1 MADLLHAS
9 IAQIA
14 SEIRQDEL
22 SPVQL
27 IETTLEAIDQYEP
40 QLNAFITVFR
50 EESLESAKRVEAE
63 LKNEKDLGP
72 LHGIPIALK
81 DIICVEG
88 TRSTAGS
95 NFFSDESLQFD
106 ATIVSKLKSAGA
118 IIIGKTNL
126 HEFAFGVTT
135 ENPHFGATANPWDTS
150 RVPGGSSGGS
160 AAAVVAGC
168 CAGALG
174 SDTGGSI
181 RIPAAVCGHVGL
193 KPTFGRI
200 SVHGVVELAQSL
212 DTVGPMCRYV
222 HDVALMMNTLAGYDP
237 RDVHSENQPV
247 PDYTGGLDRP
257 IRGRKAGIPKQHFF
271 ENLDPE
277 VDRTVREAI
286 HVLEG
291 LGVEIV
297 ELDLPSAEAGHEV
310 TLTLL
315 TAEAGQFH
323 QQRLAAHR
331 EDYGVDVRE
340 LLEDGL
346 ALSAAD
352 YIEAIRVREIVRRD
366 FMNAFEK
373 VDCILSPTA
382 PVPAPLRSTHDLSG
396 GSESN
401 RIRPRLT
408 RNTRL
413 VNLLGLPSISVP
425 CGFAQVEASSSD
437 EGLPV
442 GLQIS
447 GPWWSEKTLLHIA
460 HAFER
465 ATHWHT
471 VNVRHEALSMN
482 NHSGSQN

>member
-1 MADLLHAS
+1 MDDILHAS

-14 SEIRQDEL
+14 AQIRKGEI
-22 SPVQL
+22 SPVEL
-27 IETTLEAIDQYEP
+27 IETTLQAIDQHEP
-40 QLNAFITVFR
+40 QLNAFITVFS
-50 EESLESAKRVEAE
+50 EESLERARQAE
-63 LKNEKDLGP
+63 TEIRNGKDLGP
-72 LHGIPIALK
+72 LHGMPIALK
-81 DIICVEG
+81 DIIYVEG

-95 NFFSDESLQFD
+95 NFFAEESPQFD
-106 ATIVSKLKSAGA
+106 AALVSKLKDAGA
-118 IIIGKTNL
+118 VIIGKTNL

-135 ENPHFGATANPWDTS
+135 ENPHFGATANPWDTA

-200 SVHGVVELAQSL
+200 SVYGVFELAQSL

-222 HDVALMMNTLAGYDP
+222 HDVALMMNILAGYDP
-237 RDVHSENQPV
+237 HDVHSENQPV
-247 PDYTGGLDRP
+247 PDYTEGLDQP
-257 IRGRKAGIPKQHFF
+257 IRGRRAGVPKQHFF
-271 ENLDPE
+271 ENLDSE
-277 VDRTVREAI
+277 VERVVGDAI
-286 HVLEG
+286 KVLEG

-297 ELDLPSAEAGHEV
+297 ELDLPSAPAGHEV

-323 QQRLAAHR
+323 QERLAAHR

-340 LLEDGL
+340 LLEQGL
-346 ALSAAD
+346 ELSATD
-352 YIEAIRVREIVRRD
+352 YVEAIRVREIAKREFVQ
-366 FMNAFEK
+366 AFDQ

-413 VNLLGLPSISVP
+413 INLLGLPSISVP
-425 CGFAQVEASSSD
+425 CGFVQVENSD
-437 EGLPV
+437 SKAGLPV

-447 GPWWSEKTLLHIA
+447 GPWWSEKTLLQIS
-460 HAFER
+460 HAYEQ
-465 ATHWHT
+465 ATPWHT
-471 VNVRHEALSMN
+471 VRVKREA
-482 NHSGSQN
+482 

>member
-1 MADLLHAS
+1 MDDILHAS

-14 SEIRQDEL
+14 AQIRKGEF
-22 SPVQL
+22 SPVEL
-27 IETTLEAIDQYEP
+27 IEMTLGAIDQYEP
-40 QLNAFITVFR
+40 QLNAFITVFH
-50 EESLESAKRVEAE
+50 EESLQSARNVETEIRAG
-63 LKNEKDLGP
+63 KDLGP

-81 DIICVEG
+81 DIISVEG

-95 NFFSDESLQFD
+95 NFFAEESPQFD
-106 ATIVSKLKSAGA
+106 AALVSKLKNAGA

-135 ENPHFGATANPWDTS
+135 ENPHFGATANPWDTA

-193 KPTFGRI
+193 KPTYGRI
-200 SVHGVVELAQSL
+200 SVHGVIELAQSL

-237 RDVHSENQPV
+237 RDVHSEDQPV
-247 PDYTGGLDRP
+247 PDYTEGLDGSIHGTR
-257 IRGRKAGIPKQHFF
+257 AGIPKQHFF
-271 ENLDPE
+271 DDLDPE
-277 VDRTVREAI
+277 VERTVGEAI
-286 HVLEG
+286 KVLEG

-297 ELDLPSAEAGHEV
+297 ELDIPSAEAGHEV

-340 LLEDGL
+340 LLENGL
-346 ALSAAD
+346 SLSATD
-352 YIEAIRVREIVRRD
+352 YIRAIRVREIVRRE
-366 FMNAFEK
+366 FSQAFEK

-382 PVPAPLRSTHDLSG
+382 PIPAPLRSTHDLSG

-413 VNLLGLPSISVP
+413 INLLGLPSISLP
-425 CGFAQVEASSSD
+425 CGFAQVEDSNSED
-437 EGLPV
+437 GLPV

-460 HAFER
+460 HAYER
-465 ATHWHT
+465 ATPWHT
-471 VNVRHEALSMN
+471 KKLKREV
-482 NHSGSQN
+482 

>member
-1 MADLLHAS
+1 MNDILHAS

-14 SEIRQDEL
+14 AAIRKGEI
-22 SPVQL
+22 SPVEL
-27 IETTLEAIDQYEP
+27 IEATLEKIDRCEP

-50 EESLESAKRVEAE
+50 EESLEGARRAEAE
-63 LKNEKDLGP
+63 IRDGQDLGP
-72 LHGIPIALK
+72 LHGMPIALK
-81 DIICVEG
+81 DIIYVEE

-95 NFFSDESLQFD
+95 NFFSGESPQFD
-106 ATIVSKLKSAGA
+106 AALVSKLRDAGA

-200 SVHGVVELAQSL
+200 SVHGVFALAQSL

-222 HDVALMMNTLAGYDP
+222 HDVALMMNALAGYDP
-237 RDVHSENQPV
+237 RDVHSENRLV
-247 PDYTGGLDRP
+247 PDYTDGLDQP
-257 IRGRKAGIPKQHFF
+257 IRGRRAGVPKQHFF
-271 ENLDPE
+271 DDVDPE
-277 VDRTVREAI
+277 VERTVREAI
-286 HVLEG
+286 KVLAG
-291 LGVEIV
+291 LGVDIV
-297 ELDLPSAEAGHEV
+297 ELDLPSAPAGHEV

-323 QQRLAAHR
+323 EQRLAAHR
-331 EDYGVDVRE
+331 ADYGVDVRK

-346 ALSAAD
+346 SLAATD
-352 YIEAIRVREIVRRD
+352 YVKAVRVREIVRRE
-366 FMNAFEK
+366 FVEAFEA

-382 PVPAPLRSTHDLSG
+382 PIPAPLRSTHDLSG

-413 VNLLGLPSISVP
+413 INLLGLPSISVP
-425 CGFAQVEASSSD
+425 CGFVQVEGSD
-437 EGLPV
+437 SEVGLPV
-442 GLQIS
+442 GLQIT
-447 GPWWSEKTLLHIA
+447 GPWWHEKTLLQFA
-460 HAFER
+460 HAYER
-465 ATHWHT
+465 ATPWHT
-471 VNVRHEALSMN
+471 VRMKREA
-482 NHSGSQN
+482 

>member
-1 MADLLHAS
+1 MDDILHAS

-14 SEIRQDEL
+14 AQIRKGAL
-22 SPVQL
+22 SPVEL
-27 IETTLEAIDQYEP
+27 IEATLSAIDECEP
-40 QLNAFITVFR
+40 QLNAFITLFR
-50 EESLESAKRVEAE
+50 EKSLERARQAE
-63 LKNEKDLGP
+63 TEIRSGKDLGP
-72 LHGIPIALK
+72 LHGIPVALK
-81 DIICVEG
+81 DIIYVEG
-88 TRSTAGS
+88 TRSTGGS
-95 NFFSDESLQFD
+95 NFFSEESPQFD
-106 ATIVSKLKSAGA
+106 AALVSKLRDAGA

-193 KPTFGRI
+193 KPTFGRT
-200 SVHGVVELAQSL
+200 SVHGVLALAQSL

-237 RDVHSENQPV
+237 RDVHSENRPV
-247 PDYTGGLDRP
+247 PDYTEGLDEP
-257 IRGRKAGIPKQHFF
+257 MRGRRAGVPKQHFF
-271 ENLDPE
+271 DDLDPE
-277 VDRTVREAI
+277 VERIVREAI
-286 HVLEG
+286 KVLEG

-297 ELDLPSAEAGHEV
+297 ELDLPSAPSGHEV

-346 ALSAAD
+346 ALSASD
-352 YIEAIRVREIVRRD
+352 YIKAVRVREIVKRE
-366 FMNAFEK
+366 FVGAFEE
-373 VDCILSPTA
+373 VDCIVSPTA
-382 PVPAPLRSTHDLSG
+382 PLPAPLRSTHDLSG

-413 VNLLGLPSISVP
+413 INLLGLPSISVP
-425 CGFAQVEASSSD
+425 CGFAQVENSASE

-442 GLQIS
+442 GLQIT
-447 GPWWSEKTLLHIA
+447 GPWWSEPTLLQAA
-460 HAFER
+460 HAYER
-465 ATHWHT
+465 ATPWHT
-471 VNVRHEALSMN
+471 IRVKREA
-482 NHSGSQN
+482 

>member
-1 MADLLHAS
+1 MDDILHAS

-14 SEIRQDEL
+14 AQIRKGDI
-22 SPVQL
+22 SPVEL
-27 IETTLEAIDQYEP
+27 IEATFQAIDQCEP
-40 QLNAFITVFR
+40 QLNAFITLFR
-50 EESLESAKRVEAE
+50 EESLENARGAEAAIRSG
-63 LKNEKDLGP
+63 KDLGP
-72 LHGIPIALK
+72 LHGMPIALK
-81 DIICVEG
+81 DIIYVEG

-95 NFFSDESLQFD
+95 NFFSEESPQFD
-106 ATIVSKLKSAGA
+106 AALVSRLRDAGA

-135 ENPHFGATANPWDTS
+135 ENPHFGATANPWDTA

-193 KPTFGRI
+193 KPTYGRI
-200 SVHGVVELAQSL
+200 SVHGVLALAQSL

-237 RDVHSENQPV
+237 RDVHSANCPV
-247 PDYTGGLDRP
+247 PDYTEGLDQP
-257 IRGRKAGIPKQHFF
+257 IRGCRAGVPKQHFF
-271 ENLDPE
+271 DNLDPE
-277 VDRTVREAI
+277 VERIVREAI
-286 HVLEG
+286 KVLEG
-291 LGVEIV
+291 LGIEIV

-323 QQRLAAHR
+323 QERLATHR

-346 ALSAAD
+346 ALSATD
-352 YIEAIRVREIVRRD
+352 YVNAVRVREIVKHE
-366 FMNAFEK
+366 FSQAFEE

-382 PVPAPLRSTHDLSG
+382 PIPAPFRSTHDLSG

-413 VNLLGLPSISVP
+413 INLLGLPSISVP
-425 CGFAQVEASSSD
+425 CGFAQVETSD
-437 EGLPV
+437 SKAGLPV

-447 GPWWSEKTLLHIA
+447 GPWWSEKMLLQVA
-460 HAFER
+460 YAYEHA
-465 ATHWHT
+465 TPWHT
-471 VNVRHEALSMN
+471 VKVKREAFSMDD
-482 NHSGSQN
+482 

>member
-1 MADLLHAS
+1 MDDILYGS

-14 SEIRQDEL
+14 AQIRKGDI
-22 SPVQL
+22 SPVEL
-27 IETTLEAIDQYEP
+27 IEGTLEAIDQCEP
-40 QLNAFITVFR
+40 QLNAFITVFHD
-50 EESLESAKRVEAE
+50 ESLERARQAE
-63 LKNEKDLGP
+63 TEIRDGTDLGP
-72 LHGIPIALK
+72 LHGMPIALK
-81 DIICVEG
+81 DIIYVQG
-88 TRSTAGS
+88 THSTAGS
-95 NFFSDESLQFD
+95 NFFSHESPRFD
-106 ATIVSKLKSAGA
+106 AALVSRLRDAGA
-118 IIIGKTNL
+118 VIIGKTNL

-193 KPTFGRI
+193 KPTFGRV
-200 SVHGVVELAQSL
+200 SVYGVLELAQSL

-222 HDVALMMNTLAGYDP
+222 HDAALMMNTLAGYDP

-247 PDYTGGLDRP
+247 LDYTEGLEQP
-257 IRGRKAGIPKQHFF
+257 IRGRRAGIPKQHFF
-271 ENLDPE
+271 DNVDPE
-277 VDRTVREAI
+277 VERLVREAI
-286 HVLEG
+286 KVLEE
-291 LGVEIV
+291 LGVDIV

-323 QQRLAAHR
+323 QERLATHR

-346 ALSAAD
+346 ALSATD
-352 YIEAIRVREIVRRD
+352 YVKAVRVREVARRE
-366 FMNAFEK
+366 FSEAFGA

-413 VNLLGLPSISVP
+413 INLLGLPSISVP
-425 CGFAQVEASSSD
+425 CGFAQVENTDSE

-460 HAFER
+460 HAYEC
-465 ATHWHT
+465 ATSWHT
-471 VNVRHEALSMN
+471 VNVKRCIE
-482 NHSGSQN
+482 

>member
-1 MADLLHAS
+1 MDDILYAS
-9 IAQIA
+9 IAQLA
-14 SEIRQDEL
+14 AQIRKGEL
-22 SPVQL
+22 SPVEL
-27 IETTLEAIDQYEP
+27 IGTTLETIDQCEP

-50 EESLESAKRVEAE
+50 EESLDRARQAEAE
-63 LKNEKDLGP
+63 IRSGQDLGP
-72 LHGIPIALK
+72 LHGMPIALK

-95 NFFSDESLQFD
+95 NFFSTESPQFD
-106 ATIVSKLKSAGA
+106 AALVSKLRDAGA

-160 AAAVVAGC
+160 AAAVVVGC

-181 RIPAAVCGHVGL
+181 RIPAAVCVHVGL
-193 KPTFGRI
+193 KPTYGRI
-200 SVHGVVELAQSL
+200 SVHGVIELAQSL

-222 HDVALMMNTLAGYDP
+222 HDVALMMNTLAGYHS
-237 RDVHSENQPV
+237 RDVHSENRPV
-247 PDYTGGLDRP
+247 PEYTEGLDQP
-257 IRGRKAGIPKQHFF
+257 IRGRKVGIPKQHFF
-271 ENLDPE
+271 DNLDPE
-277 VDRTVREAI
+277 VERIVGNATKA
-286 HVLEG
+286 LEG
-291 LGVEIV
+291 LGVELV

-323 QQRLAAHR
+323 QQRLAARR

-352 YIEAIRVREIVRRD
+352 YVNAVRVREIVRRE
-366 FMNAFEK
+366 FVGAFEK

-382 PVPAPLRSTHDLSG
+382 PIPAPLRSTHDLSG

-413 VNLLGLPSISVP
+413 INLLGLPSISVP
-425 CGFAQVEASSSD
+425 CGFAQVENSESE

-460 HAFER
+460 HAYER
-465 ATHWHT
+465 ATPWHT
-471 VNVRHEALSMN
+471 KNVKRDA
-482 NHSGSQN
+482 

>member
-1 MADLLHAS
+1 MDDDVLHAS

-14 SEIRQDEL
+14 AQIRKGEI
-22 SPVQL
+22 SPVEL
-27 IETTLEAIDQYEP
+27 IEATLEKIDRCEP

-50 EESLESAKRVEAE
+50 EKSLDSARRAEAE
-63 LKNEKDLGP
+63 IRSGKDLGP

-81 DIICVEG
+81 DIIYVEG

-95 NFFSDESLQFD
+95 NFFAEESPQFD
-106 ATIVSKLKSAGA
+106 AALVSKLRDAGA

-135 ENPHFGATANPWDTS
+135 ENPHFGATTNPWDTA

-200 SVHGVVELAQSL
+200 SVHGVLALAQSL

-222 HDVALMMNTLAGYDP
+222 HDVALMMNCLAGYDP
-237 RDVHSENQPV
+237 RDVHSENRSVSDYTDGLEQPV
-247 PDYTGGLDRP
+247 
-257 IRGRKAGIPKQHFF
+257 RGHRAGIPKQHFF
-271 ENLDPE
+271 DELDPE
-277 VDRTVREAI
+277 VERIVREAVK
-286 HVLEG
+286 VLEG

-297 ELDLPSAEAGHEV
+297 ELDLPSAPTGHEV

-315 TAEAGQFH
+315 TAEAGEFH
-323 QQRLAAHR
+323 QERLAAHR

-346 ALSAAD
+346 ALSATD
-352 YIEAIRVREIVRRD
+352 YVKTVRVREIVRRE
-366 FMNAFEK
+366 FSQAFEE

-413 VNLLGLPSISVP
+413 INLLGLPSISVP
-425 CGFAQVEASSSD
+425 CGFVQVEDSTSV

-442 GLQIS
+442 GLQIT
-447 GPWWSEKTLLHIA
+447 GRWWSEKTLLQVA
-460 HAFER
+460 HAYER
-465 ATHWHT
+465 ATPWHT
-471 VNVRHEALSMN
+471 VKREP
-482 NHSGSQN
+482 

>member
-1 MADLLHAS
+1 MDDIRYAS

-14 SEIRQDEL
+14 AQIRKGEI
-22 SPVQL
+22 SPVEL
-27 IETTLEAIDQYEP
+27 IDMTLEAIDRCEP

-50 EESLESAKRVEAE
+50 EESLERARQAEVEIG
-63 LKNEKDLGP
+63 NGKDLGP
-72 LHGIPIALK
+72 LHGLPIALK
-81 DIICVEG
+81 DIIYVEG

-95 NFFSDESLQFD
+95 NFFSEESPQFD
-106 ATIVSKLKSAGA
+106 AALVSKLRDAGA

-135 ENPHFGATANPWDTS
+135 ENPHFGATANPWDTA

-193 KPTFGRI
+193 KPTFGRT
-200 SVHGVVELAQSL
+200 SVHGVLALAQSL

-247 PDYTGGLDRP
+247 PDYTEGLDRS
-257 IRGRKAGIPKQHFF
+257 IRGRKAGVPKQHFF
-271 ENLDPE
+271 DSVDPE
-277 VDRTVREAI
+277 VERIVHEAMK
-286 HVLEG
+286 VLEG
-291 LGVEIV
+291 LGVDIV

-323 QQRLAAHR
+323 QERLAAHR
-331 EDYGVDVRE
+331 EDYGIDVRE

-346 ALSAAD
+346 ALSATD
-352 YIEAIRVREIVRRD
+352 YVKAVRVREVAKREFAD
-366 FMNAFEK
+366 AFEK

-382 PVPAPLRSTHDLSG
+382 PIPAPLRSTHDLSG

-413 VNLLGLPSISVP
+413 INLLGLPSISVP
-425 CGFAQVEASSSD
+425 CGFAQVENSD
-437 EGLPV
+437 SAEGLPV
-442 GLQIS
+442 GLQIT
-447 GPWWSEKTLLHIA
+447 GPWWSEKTLLQVA
-460 HAFER
+460 YAYEC
-465 ATHWHT
+465 ATPWHT
-471 VNVRHEALSMN
+471 VRVKREA
-482 NHSGSQN
+482 

>member
-1 MADLLHAS
+1 MDDMLHAS

-14 SEIRQDEL
+14 AQIRKGEI
-22 SPVQL
+22 SPVEL
-27 IETTLEAIDQYEP
+27 IGTTLETIDQCEP

-50 EESLESAKRVEAE
+50 EESLERARQAE
-63 LKNEKDLGP
+63 TEMRNGKDLGP
-72 LHGIPIALK
+72 LHGMPIALK
-81 DIICVEG
+81 DIIYVEG

-95 NFFSDESLQFD
+95 NFFSEESPRFD
-106 ATIVSKLKSAGA
+106 AALVSKLRDAGA

-160 AAAVVAGC
+160 AAAVVVGC
-168 CAGALG
+168 CVGALG

-193 KPTFGRI
+193 KPTFGRT
-200 SVHGVVELAQSL
+200 SVHGVLALAQSL

-247 PDYTGGLDRP
+247 PDYTEGLDQP
-257 IRGRKAGIPKQHFF
+257 IRGRRAGVPKQHFF
-271 ENLDPE
+271 DSVDLE
-277 VDRTVREAI
+277 VERVVREAI
-286 HVLEG
+286 KVLEE
-291 LGVEIV
+291 LGVDIV
-297 ELDLPSAEAGHEV
+297 ELDLPSAPAGHEV

-323 QQRLAAHR
+323 QERLAAHR

-346 ALSAAD
+346 ALSAPD
-352 YIEAIRVREIVRRD
+352 YVNAVRVREIVKRE
-366 FMNAFEK
+366 FTQAFEE
-373 VDCILSPTA
+373 VDCILSPTS
-382 PVPAPLRSTHDLSG
+382 PIPAPLRSTHDLSG

-413 VNLLGLPSISVP
+413 INLLGLPSISVP
-425 CGFAQVEASSSD
+425 CGFVQVEDSD
-437 EGLPV
+437 SDSGLPV
-442 GLQIS
+442 GLQIT
-447 GPWWSEKTLLHIA
+447 GPWWSEKTLLQVA
-460 HAFER
+460 YAYER
-465 ATHWHT
+465 ATPWHT
-471 VNVRHEALSMN
+471 VKVKREA
-482 NHSGSQN
+482 

>member
-1 MADLLHAS
+1 MDDIVYGS

-14 SEIRQDEL
+14 AQIRKGEI
-22 SPVQL
+22 SPVEL
-27 IETTLEAIDQYEP
+27 IKTTLQAIDQCEP
-40 QLNAFITVFR
+40 RLNAFITVFR
-50 EESLESAKRVEAE
+50 EESFERAREAE
-63 LKNEKDLGP
+63 AEIRNGNDLGP
-72 LHGIPIALK
+72 LHGMPIALK
-81 DIICVEG
+81 DIIYVEG

-95 NFFSDESLQFD
+95 NFFSQESPQFD
-106 ATIVSKLKSAGA
+106 AALVSKLKSAGA

-135 ENPHFGATANPWDTS
+135 ENPHFGATANPWDTA

-193 KPTFGRI
+193 KPTFGRT
-200 SVHGVVELAQSL
+200 SVHGVLALAQSL

-222 HDVALMMNTLAGYDP
+222 HDVALMMNILAGYDP
-237 RDVHSENQPV
+237 RDVHSKNQPV
-247 PDYTGGLDRP
+247 PDYADGIDQP
-257 IRGRKAGIPKQHFF
+257 IRGCRAGVPKQHFF
-271 ENLDPE
+271 DSVDSE
-277 VDRTVREAI
+277 VERVVREAI
-286 HVLEG
+286 KVLEG
-291 LGVEIV
+291 LGVDIV
-297 ELDLPSAEAGHEV
+297 ELDLPSAPVGHEV

-331 EDYGVDVRE
+331 ENYGVDVRE

-346 ALSAAD
+346 ALSATD
-352 YIEAIRVREIVRRD
+352 YVEAIRVREIAKRE
-366 FMNAFEK
+366 FAQAFDQ

-413 VNLLGLPSISVP
+413 INLLGLPSISVP
-425 CGFAQVEASSSD
+425 CGFAQIENSD
-437 EGLPV
+437 SKEGLPV

-447 GPWWSEKTLLHIA
+447 GPWWSEQTLLQVA
-460 HAFER
+460 HAYER
-465 ATHWHT
+465 ATSWHT
-471 VNVRHEALSMN
+471 IHVRHETFSMDN
-482 NHSGSQN
+482 

>member
-1 MADLLHAS
+1 M
-9 IAQIA
+9 
-14 SEIRQDEL
+14 
-22 SPVQL
+22 
-27 IETTLEAIDQYEP
+27 
-40 QLNAFITVFR
+40 NAFITVFR
-50 EESLESAKRVEAE
+50 EKSLDSARRAEAE
-63 LKNEKDLGP
+63 IGNGQDLGP

-81 DIICVEG
+81 DIIYVEG

-95 NFFSDESLQFD
+95 NFFAEESPQFD
-106 ATIVSKLKSAGA
+106 AALVSKLRDAGA

-135 ENPHFGATANPWDTS
+135 ENPHFGATANPWDTA

-200 SVHGVVELAQSL
+200 SVHGVLALAQSL

-222 HDVALMMNTLAGYDP
+222 HDAALMMNALAGYDR
-237 RDVHSENQPV
+237 RDVHSENRPV
-247 PDYTGGLDRP
+247 SDYTDGFDRS
-257 IRGRKAGIPKQHFF
+257 IRGRRAGLPKQHFF
-271 ENLDPE
+271 DNLDPE
-277 VDRTVREAI
+277 VERVVGEAI
-286 HVLEG
+286 RVLEG
-291 LGVEIV
+291 LGMEIV
-297 ELDLPSAEAGHEV
+297 ELDLPSAPTGHEV

-315 TAEAGQFH
+315 TAEAGEFH
-323 QQRLAAHR
+323 QERLAAHR

-346 ALSAAD
+346 ALSATD
-352 YIEAIRVREIVRRD
+352 YVKTVRVREIVRRE
-366 FMNAFEK
+366 FSQAFEE

-413 VNLLGLPSISVP
+413 INLLGLPSVSVP
-425 CGFAQVEASSSD
+425 CGFIQVENSD
-437 EGLPV
+437 SKAGLPV
-442 GLQIS
+442 GLQIA
-447 GPWWSEKTLLHIA
+447 GPWWSEKTLLQVA
-460 HAFER
+460 HAYER
-465 ATHWHT
+465 ATPWHT
-471 VNVRHEALSMN
+471 VKREP
-482 NHSGSQN
+482 

>member
-1 MADLLHAS
+1 MDDILYGS

-14 SEIRQDEL
+14 AQIRKAEI
-22 SPVQL
+22 SPVEL
-27 IETTLEAIDQYEP
+27 IEATLEAIDRCEP
-40 QLNAFITVFR
+40 QLNAFITLFR
-50 EESLESAKRVEAE
+50 EESLDRASGAEAAIR
-63 LKNEKDLGP
+63 NGKDLGP
-72 LHGIPIALK
+72 LHGMPIALK
-81 DIICVEG
+81 DIIYVEG

-95 NFFSDESLQFD
+95 NFFSEESPQFD
-106 ATIVSKLKSAGA
+106 AALVSKLRDAGA

-168 CAGALG
+168 CVGALG

-200 SVHGVVELAQSL
+200 SVHGVLALAQSL

-222 HDVALMMNTLAGYDP
+222 HDVALMMNVLAGYDP
-237 RDVHSENQPV
+237 RDVHSENCPV
-247 PDYTGGLDRP
+247 PDYTEGLDQP
-257 IRGRKAGIPKQHFF
+257 IRGRRAGVPKQHFF
-271 ENLDPE
+271 DNLDPQVE
-277 VDRTVREAI
+277 RTVREAI
-286 HVLEG
+286 KTLEE
-291 LGVEIV
+291 LGVDII

-323 QQRLAAHR
+323 QERLAAHR

-346 ALSAAD
+346 ALSAAE
-352 YIEAIRVREIVRRD
+352 YINAILVREIVRRE
-366 FMNAFEK
+366 FVEAFEK

-382 PVPAPLRSTHDLSG
+382 PIPAPLRSTHDLSG

-413 VNLLGLPSISVP
+413 INLLGLPSISVP
-425 CGFAQVEASSSD
+425 CGFVQVENSD
-437 EGLPV
+437 SQEGLPV
-442 GLQIS
+442 GLQIT
-447 GPWWSEKTLLHIA
+447 GPWWSEKTLLQIA
-460 HAFER
+460 HAYER
-465 ATHWHT
+465 ATPWHT
-471 VNVRHEALSMN
+471 VKVKREA
-482 NHSGSQN
+482 

>member
-1 MADLLHAS
+1 MDDILHAS
-9 IAQIA
+9 IVQIGAQIRKG
-14 SEIRQDEL
+14 EI
-22 SPVQL
+22 SPVEL
-27 IETTLEAIDQYEP
+27 IEATLDKIDQCEP

-50 EESLESAKRVEAE
+50 KESLESARQAEAE
-63 LKNEKDLGP
+63 IKSGKDLGP
-72 LHGIPIALK
+72 LHGMPIALK
-81 DIICVEG
+81 DIIYVEG

-95 NFFSDESLQFD
+95 NFFSEESPQFD
-106 ATIVSKLKSAGA
+106 AALVSKLRAAGA

-135 ENPHFGATANPWDTS
+135 ENPHFGATANPWDTA

-200 SVHGVVELAQSL
+200 SVHGVLALAQSL

-222 HDVALMMNTLAGYDP
+222 HDVALMMNILTGYDP

-247 PDYTGGLDRP
+247 PDYTEGLELP
-257 IRGRKAGIPKQHFF
+257 IRGCRAGVPKQHFF
-271 ENLDPE
+271 DQLDPE
-277 VDRTVREAI
+277 VDRSVREAI
-286 HVLEG
+286 KVLER
-291 LGVEIV
+291 LGVDII
-297 ELDLPSAEAGHEV
+297 ELDLPSAAAGHEV

-346 ALSAAD
+346 SLSATD
-352 YIEAIRVREIVRRD
+352 YVKAVRVREIAKREFVG
-366 FMNAFEK
+366 AFEE

-382 PVPAPLRSTHDLSG
+382 PIPAPLRSTHDLSG

-413 VNLLGLPSISVP
+413 INLLGLPSISVP
-425 CGFAQVEASSSD
+425 CGFAQVQNSD
-437 EGLPV
+437 SEEGLPV

-447 GPWWSEKTLLHIA
+447 GPWWSEKKLLQVA
-460 HAFER
+460 HAYER
-465 ATHWHT
+465 ATPWHII
-471 VNVRHEALSMN
+471 NVKRF
-482 NHSGSQN
+482 

>member
-1 MADLLHAS
+1 MDDILHAS
-9 IAQIA
+9 IAQLA
-14 SEIRQDEL
+14 AQIRKGKI
-22 SPVQL
+22 SPVEL
-27 IETTLEAIDQYEP
+27 IEMTLQAIDQCEP
-40 QLNAFITVFR
+40 RLNAFITVFR
-50 EESLESAKRVEAE
+50 EESLESARQVEAE
-63 LKNEKDLGP
+63 IRSGKDLSP
-72 LHGIPIALK
+72 LHGMPIALK
-81 DIICVEG
+81 DIIYVEG
-88 TRSTAGS
+88 TCCTAGS
-95 NFFSDESLQFD
+95 NFFSDESPQFD
-106 ATIVSKLKSAGA
+106 AALVSKLRDAGA

-135 ENPHFGATANPWDTS
+135 ENPHFGATANPWNTA

-160 AAAVVAGC
+160 AAAVATGC

-200 SVHGVVELAQSL
+200 SVHGVLALAQSL

-222 HDVALMMNTLAGYDP
+222 HDIALMMNILAGYDP

-247 PDYTGGLDRP
+247 PDYTEGLDQP
-257 IRGRKAGIPKQHFF
+257 IRGRRAGVPKQHFF

-277 VDRTVREAI
+277 VERVVREAI
-286 HVLEG
+286 KVLEG
-291 LGVEIV
+291 LGVDIV
-297 ELDLPSAEAGHEV
+297 ELDLPSAPAGHEV

-323 QQRLAAHR
+323 QERLAAHR

-340 LLEDGL
+340 LLEQGL
-346 ALSAAD
+346 SLSATD
-352 YIEAIRVREIVRRD
+352 YVDAIRVREIVRRE
-366 FMNAFEK
+366 FTKAFDQ

-382 PVPAPLRSTHDLSG
+382 PIAAPLRSTHDLSG

-413 VNLLGLPSISVP
+413 INLLGLPSISVP
-425 CGFAQVEASSSD
+425 CGFVQVKDSD
-437 EGLPV
+437 SEQGLPV

-447 GPWWSEKTLLHIA
+447 GPWWSEKTLLQIA
-460 HAFER
+460 HAYEQ
-465 ATHWHT
+465 ATPWHT
-471 VNVRHEALSMN
+471 VGVKREA
-482 NHSGSQN
+482 

>member
-1 MADLLHAS
+1 MDDILHAS

-14 SEIRQDEL
+14 VQIRKGEI
-22 SPVQL
+22 SPVEL
-27 IETTLEAIDQYEP
+27 IETTLQAIDQREP
-40 QLNAFITVFR
+40 QLNAFITVFS
-50 EESLESAKRVEAE
+50 EESLERARQAEAE
-63 LKNEKDLGP
+63 IRNGEDFGP
-72 LHGIPIALK
+72 LHGMPIALK
-81 DIICVEG
+81 DIIYVEG

-95 NFFSDESLQFD
+95 NFFAEESPQFD
-106 ATIVSKLKSAGA
+106 AALVSKLKDAGA
-118 IIIGKTNL
+118 VIIGKTNL

-135 ENPHFGATANPWDTS
+135 ENPHFGATANPWDTA

-160 AAAVVAGC
+160 AAAVIAGC

-193 KPTFGRI
+193 KPTFGRT
-200 SVHGVVELAQSL
+200 SAHGVLALAQSL

-222 HDVALMMNTLAGYDP
+222 HDVALMMNVLAGYDP
-237 RDVHSENQPV
+237 RDVHSENQSV
-247 PDYTGGLDRP
+247 PDYTEGLDQP
-257 IRGRKAGIPKQHFF
+257 IRGRRAGIPKQHFF
-271 ENLDPE
+271 ENLDSE
-277 VDRTVREAI
+277 VERVVGDAI
-286 HVLEG
+286 KILEG

-297 ELDLPSAEAGHEV
+297 ELDLPSAPAGHEV

-323 QQRLAAHR
+323 QERLAAHR

-340 LLEDGL
+340 LLEQGL
-346 ALSAAD
+346 ELSATD
-352 YIEAIRVREIVRRD
+352 YVEAIRVREIAKREFVQ
-366 FMNAFEK
+366 AFDQ

-413 VNLLGLPSISVP
+413 INLLGLPSISVP
-425 CGFAQVEASSSD
+425 CGFVQVEGSD
-437 EGLPV
+437 SEQGLPV

-447 GPWWSEKTLLHIA
+447 GPWWSEKTLLQIS
-460 HAFER
+460 HAYEQ
-465 ATHWHT
+465 ATPWHT
-471 VNVRHEALSMN
+471 VRVKREA
-482 NHSGSQN
+482 

>member
-1 MADLLHAS
+1 MDAILHAP

-14 SEIRQDEL
+14 TQIRKGEL
-22 SPVQL
+22 SPVEL
-27 IETTLEAIDQYEP
+27 IEMTLEAIDQYEP
-40 QLNAFITVFR
+40 QLNAFITLFH
-50 EESLESAKRVEAE
+50 EESLENARKTETE
-63 LKNEKDLGP
+63 LRNGHDLGP
-72 LHGIPIALK
+72 LHGMPIALK
-81 DIICVEG
+81 DIIYVEG

-95 NFFSDESLQFD
+95 NFFSEESPQFD
-106 ATIVSKLKSAGA
+106 ATLVSKLKNAGA

-135 ENPHFGATANPWDTS
+135 ENPHFGATANPWDTA

-160 AAAVVAGC
+160 AAAIVVGL

-193 KPTFGRI
+193 KPTYGRI
-200 SVHGVVELAQSL
+200 SVYGVLELAQSL

-222 HDVALMMNTLAGYDP
+222 HDAALMLNTLAGYDP
-237 RDVHSENQPV
+237 RDVHSENQSV
-247 PDYTGGLDRP
+247 PDYTEGLDQP
-257 IRGRKAGIPKQHFF
+257 IRGRRAGVPKQHFF
-271 ENLDPE
+271 DSVDPAVE
-277 VDRTVREAI
+277 QNINAAI
-286 HVLEG
+286 KVLEG

-297 ELDLPSAEAGHEV
+297 ELNLPSAQAGHEV

-315 TAEAGQFH
+315 MAEAGHFH

-331 EDYGVDVRE
+331 ENYGVDVRE
-340 LLEDGL
+340 LLEKGL
-346 ALSAAD
+346 SLSASD
-352 YIEAIRVREIVRRD
+352 YIKAVRVREIARRE
-366 FMNAFEK
+366 FVGAFEE

-413 VNLLGLPSISVP
+413 FNLLGLPSISVP
-425 CGFAQVEASSSD
+425 CGFAQVKGSDSEA
-437 EGLPV
+437 GLPV
-442 GLQIS
+442 GLQITGS
-447 GPWWSEKTLLHIA
+447 WWSEKTLLQVA
-460 HAFER
+460 HAYER
-465 ATHWHT
+465 ATPWHT
-471 VNVRHEALSMN
+471 INVRHETFSTDN
-482 NHSGSQN
+482 

>member
-1 MADLLHAS
+1 MEILMDDMLHAS

-14 SEIRQDEL
+14 AQIRKGEI
-22 SPVQL
+22 SPVEL
-27 IETTLEAIDQYEP
+27 IGTTLETIDQCEP

-50 EESLESAKRVEAE
+50 EESLERARQAE
-63 LKNEKDLGP
+63 TEMRNGKDLGP
-72 LHGIPIALK
+72 LHGMPIALK
-81 DIICVEG
+81 DIIYVEG

-95 NFFSDESLQFD
+95 NFFSEESPRFD
-106 ATIVSKLKSAGA
+106 AALVSKLRDAGA

-160 AAAVVAGC
+160 AAAVVVGC
-168 CAGALG
+168 CVGALG

-193 KPTFGRI
+193 KPTFGRT
-200 SVHGVVELAQSL
+200 SVHGVLALAQSL

-247 PDYTGGLDRP
+247 PDYTEGLDQP
-257 IRGRKAGIPKQHFF
+257 IRGRRAGVPKQHFF
-271 ENLDPE
+271 DSVDLE
-277 VDRTVREAI
+277 VERVVREAI
-286 HVLEG
+286 KVLEE
-291 LGVEIV
+291 LGVDIV
-297 ELDLPSAEAGHEV
+297 ELDLPSAPAGHEV

-323 QQRLAAHR
+323 QERLAAHR

-346 ALSAAD
+346 ALSAPD
-352 YIEAIRVREIVRRD
+352 YVNAVRVREIVKRE
-366 FMNAFEK
+366 FTQAFEE
-373 VDCILSPTA
+373 VDCILSPTS
-382 PVPAPLRSTHDLSG
+382 PIPAPLRSTHDLSG

-413 VNLLGLPSISVP
+413 INLLGLPSISVP
-425 CGFAQVEASSSD
+425 CGFVQVEDSD
-437 EGLPV
+437 SDSGLPV
-442 GLQIS
+442 GLQIT
-447 GPWWSEKTLLHIA
+447 GPWWSEKTLLQVA
-460 HAFER
+460 YAYER
-465 ATHWHT
+465 ATPWHT
-471 VNVRHEALSMN
+471 VKVKREA
-482 NHSGSQN
+482 

>member
-1 MADLLHAS
+1 M
-9 IAQIA
+9 
-14 SEIRQDEL
+14 
-22 SPVQL
+22 
-27 IETTLEAIDQYEP
+27 
-40 QLNAFITVFR
+40 
-50 EESLESAKRVEAE
+50 
-63 LKNEKDLGP
+63 
-72 LHGIPIALK
+72 PIALK
-81 DIICVEG
+81 DIIYVEG

-95 NFFSDESLQFD
+95 NFFSEESPQFD
-106 ATIVSKLKSAGA
+106 AALVSKLRDAGA
-118 IIIGKTNL
+118 IVIGKTNL

-193 KPTFGRI
+193 KPTFGRT
-200 SVHGVVELAQSL
+200 SVHGVLALAQSL

-247 PDYTGGLDRP
+247 PDYTEGLDQP
-257 IRGRKAGIPKQHFF
+257 IRGRKAGVPKQHFF
-271 ENLDPE
+271 DSVDPE
-277 VDRTVREAI
+277 VERVVREAI
-286 HVLEG
+286 KVLEG
-291 LGVEIV
+291 LGIDIV

-323 QQRLAAHR
+323 QERLAAHG

-352 YIEAIRVREIVRRD
+352 YVKAVRVREIAKRE
-366 FMNAFEK
+366 FEGAFEE

-382 PVPAPLRSTHDLSG
+382 PIPAPLRSTHDLSG

-413 VNLLGLPSISVP
+413 INLLGL
-425 CGFAQVEASSSD
+425 A
-437 EGLPV
+437 
-442 GLQIS
+442 
-447 GPWWSEKTLLHIA
+447 
-460 HAFER
+460 
-465 ATHWHT
+465 
-471 VNVRHEALSMN
+471 VNLCAVWLCA
-482 NHSGSQN
+482 G

>member
-1 MADLLHAS
+1 MDDILHAS

-14 SEIRQDEL
+14 AQIHKGEI
-22 SPVQL
+22 SPVEL
-27 IETTLEAIDQYEP
+27 IEATLEAINEYEP

-50 EESLESAKRVEAE
+50 EESLERARRAE
-63 LKNEKDLGP
+63 TEIRSGKDLGP

-81 DIICVEG
+81 DIIYVEG

-95 NFFSDESLQFD
+95 NFFSEESPQFD
-106 ATIVSKLKSAGA
+106 AALVSKLRDAGA

-200 SVHGVVELAQSL
+200 SVHGVLELAQSL
-212 DTVGPMCRYV
+212 DCVGPMCRYV
-222 HDVALMMNTLAGYDP
+222 HDVALMMNCLAGYDP

-247 PDYTGGLDRP
+247 PDYTKGLDEP
-257 IRGRKAGIPKQHFF
+257 IRGRRAGVPKQHFF
-271 ENLDPE
+271 DNLDPE
-277 VDRTVREAI
+277 VERIVREAI
-286 HVLEG
+286 KVIEG

-297 ELDLPSAEAGHEV
+297 ELDLPSAPAGHEV

-315 TAEAGQFH
+315 MAEAGQFH
-323 QQRLAAHR
+323 EQRLAAHR
-331 EDYGVDVRE
+331 ENYGVDVRE
-340 LLEDGL
+340 LLEGGL
-346 ALSAAD
+346 ALSASD
-352 YIEAIRVREIVRRD
+352 YIKAVRVREIVRRE
-366 FMNAFEK
+366 FVEAFEG
-373 VDCILSPTA
+373 VDCIVSPTA
-382 PVPAPLRSTHDLSG
+382 PIPAPLRSTHDLSG

-413 VNLLGLPSISVP
+413 INLLGLPSISMP
-425 CGFAQVEASSSD
+425 CGFARVENSD
-437 EGLPV
+437 SEEGLPV
-442 GLQIS
+442 GLQIT
-447 GPWWSEKTLLHIA
+447 GPRWSEPTLLQIA
-460 HAFER
+460 HAYER
-465 ATHWHT
+465 ATPWHT
-471 VNVRHEALSMN
+471 MNVRRETFSIGN
-482 NHSGSQN
+482 

>member
-1 MADLLHAS
+1 MDDILHAS
-9 IAQIA
+9 IAQLAAQIRKG
-14 SEIRQDEL
+14 EI
-22 SPVQL
+22 SPVEL
-27 IETTLEAIDQYEP
+27 IEATLEAIDECEP

-50 EESLESAKRVEAE
+50 EESLERARQAGVEIRSG
-63 LKNEKDLGP
+63 KDRSP

-81 DIICVEG
+81 DIIYVEG

-95 NFFSDESLQFD
+95 NFFSQESPQFD
-106 ATIVSKLKSAGA
+106 AALVSKLRDAGA

-135 ENPHFGATANPWDTS
+135 ENPHFGATANPWDTA

-193 KPTFGRI
+193 KPTFGRT
-200 SVHGVVELAQSL
+200 SVHGVLALAQSL

-222 HDVALMMNTLAGYDP
+222 HDVALMMNILAGYDP

-247 PDYTGGLDRP
+247 PDYTKGLDQP
-257 IRGRKAGIPKQHFF
+257 IRGRRAGVPKQHFF

-277 VDRTVREAI
+277 VERVVGDAI
-286 HVLEG
+286 KVLEG

-297 ELDLPSAEAGHEV
+297 ELDLPSAPAGHEV

-323 QQRLAAHR
+323 QERLAAHR

-340 LLEDGL
+340 LLEQGL
-346 ALSAAD
+346 ELSATD
-352 YIEAIRVREIVRRD
+352 YVEAIRVREITRRE
-366 FMNAFEK
+366 FAKAFDQ

-382 PVPAPLRSTHDLSG
+382 PIAAPLRSTHDLSG

-401 RIRPRLT
+401 RIRPHLT

-413 VNLLGLPSISVP
+413 INLLGLPSISVP
-425 CGFAQVEASSSD
+425 CGFVQVEGSD
-437 EGLPV
+437 SDPGLPV
-442 GLQIS
+442 GLQIT
-447 GPWWSEKTLLHIA
+447 GPWWSEKTLLQVA
-460 HAFER
+460 HAYER
-465 ATHWHT
+465 ATPWRT
-471 VNVRHEALSMN
+471 IKVKRF
-482 NHSGSQN
+482 

>member
-1 MADLLHAS
+1 MDDILHAS
-9 IAQIA
+9 IAQTA
-14 SEIRQDEL
+14 AQIRKGDL
-22 SPVQL
+22 SPIEL
-27 IETTLEAIDQYEP
+27 IEMTLGAIDQYEP
-40 QLNAFITVFR
+40 QLNAFITVFQ

-63 LKNEKDLGP
+63 LKNGRDLGP

-81 DIICVEG
+81 DIIYVEG
-88 TRSTAGS
+88 IRSTAGS
-95 NFFSDESLQFD
+95 NFFSHESPQFD
-106 ATIVSKLKSAGA
+106 ATVVSKLKNAGA

-193 KPTFGRI
+193 KPTFGRV
-200 SVHGVVELAQSL
+200 SVHGVLALAQSL

-222 HDVALMMNTLAGYDP
+222 HDVALMMNTLAGYDR

-247 PDYTGGLDRP
+247 PDYTDGLDRP
-257 IRGRKAGIPKQHFF
+257 LRGRKAGIPKQHFF
-271 ENLDPE
+271 DNLDSE
-277 VDRTVREAI
+277 VETIVREAI
-286 HVLEG
+286 KVLEG

-323 QQRLAAHR
+323 QERLAAHR
-331 EDYGVDVRE
+331 ADYGVDVRE

-346 ALSAAD
+346 ALSAAE
-352 YIEAIRVREIVRRD
+352 YINAIRVREIVRRE
-366 FMNAFEK
+366 FAQAFEK

-382 PVPAPLRSTHDLSG
+382 PIVAPLRSTHDLSG

-413 VNLLGLPSISVP
+413 INLLGLPSISVP
-425 CGFAQVEASSSD
+425 CGFAQVANSNSE

-460 HAFER
+460 HAYER
-465 ATHWHT
+465 ATLWHT
-471 VNVRHEALSMN
+471 KKVKRKV
-482 NHSGSQN
+482 

>member
-1 MADLLHAS
+1 MDDILYGS

-14 SEIRQDEL
+14 AQIRKGEI
-22 SPVQL
+22 SPVEL
-27 IETTLEAIDQYEP
+27 IEMTLEAIDLCEP
-40 QLNAFITVFR
+40 QLNAFITIFR
-50 EESLESAKRVEAE
+50 EESLESARGAEAE
-63 LKNEKDLGP
+63 IRSGQDLGP
-72 LHGIPIALK
+72 LHGLPIALK
-81 DIICVEG
+81 DIIYVEG

-95 NFFSDESLQFD
+95 NFFSAESPQLD
-106 ATIVSKLKSAGA
+106 AALVSKLRDAGA

-200 SVHGVVELAQSL
+200 SVHGVLALAQSL

-222 HDVALMMNTLAGYDP
+222 HDVALMMNTLSGYDP
-237 RDVHSENQPV
+237 RDVHCEDQPV
-247 PDYTGGLDRP
+247 PDYTEGLGQP
-257 IRGRKAGIPKQHFF
+257 IRGRRAGIPKQHFF

-277 VDRTVREAI
+277 VERTVHEAI
-286 HVLEG
+286 KTLEE
-291 LGVEIV
+291 LGGDII

-323 QQRLAAHR
+323 EERLAAHR

-340 LLEDGL
+340 LLENGL
-346 ALSAAD
+346 SLSASD
-352 YIEAIRVREIVRRD
+352 YVNAVRVREIVKRE
-366 FMNAFEK
+366 FVQAFEE

-382 PVPAPLRSTHDLSG
+382 PIPAPLRSTHDLSG

-413 VNLLGLPSISVP
+413 INLLGLPSISVP
-425 CGFAQVEASSSD
+425 CGFAQVENSD
-437 EGLPV
+437 SKEGLPV

-447 GPWWSEKTLLHIA
+447 GPWWSEKTLLQIA
-460 HAFER
+460 HAYER
-465 ATHWHT
+465 TTPWHT
-471 VNVRHEALSMN
+471 MNVKREA
-482 NHSGSQN
+482 

>member
-1 MADLLHAS
+1 MDDIVYDS

-14 SEIRQDEL
+14 AQIRKGEI
-22 SPVQL
+22 SPVEL
-27 IETTLEAIDQYEP
+27 IKITLQAIDQCEP
-40 QLNAFITVFR
+40 RLNAFITVFR
-50 EESLESAKRVEAE
+50 EESLERAREAE
-63 LKNEKDLGP
+63 AEIRNGNDLGP
-72 LHGIPIALK
+72 LHGMPIALK
-81 DIICVEG
+81 DIIYVEG

-95 NFFSDESLQFD
+95 NFFAQESPQFD
-106 ATIVSKLKSAGA
+106 AALVSKLKSAGA

-135 ENPHFGATANPWDTS
+135 ENPHFGATANPWDTA

-193 KPTFGRI
+193 KPTFGRT
-200 SVHGVVELAQSL
+200 SVHGVLALAQSL

-222 HDVALMMNTLAGYDP
+222 HDVALMMNVLAGYDP

-247 PDYTGGLDRP
+247 PDYTEGLDQS
-257 IRGRKAGIPKQHFF
+257 IRGRRAGVPKQHFF
-271 ENLDPE
+271 DSVDSE
-277 VDRTVREAI
+277 VERVVREAI
-286 HVLEG
+286 KVLER
-291 LGVEIV
+291 LGVDIV
-297 ELDLPSAEAGHEV
+297 ELDLPSAPVGHEV

-331 EDYGVDVRE
+331 ENYGVDVRE

-346 ALSAAD
+346 ALSATD
-352 YIEAIRVREIVRRD
+352 YVEAIRVREIAKRE
-366 FMNAFEK
+366 FAQAFDQ

-382 PVPAPLRSTHDLSG
+382 PVPAPLKSTHDLSG

-413 VNLLGLPSISVP
+413 INLLGLPSISVP
-425 CGFAQVEASSSD
+425 CGFAQIENSD
-437 EGLPV
+437 SKEGLPV

-447 GPWWSEKTLLHIA
+447 GPWWSEQTLLQVA
-460 HAFER
+460 HVYER
-465 ATHWHT
+465 ATSWHT
-471 VNVRHEALSMN
+471 INVRHETFSMDN
-482 NHSGSQN
+482 

>member
-1 MADLLHAS
+1 MDDILYGS

-14 SEIRQDEL
+14 AQIRKGDI
-22 SPVQL
+22 SPVEL
-27 IETTLEAIDQYEP
+27 IEGTLEVIDQCEP
-40 QLNAFITVFR
+40 QLNAFITVFHD
-50 EESLESAKRVEAE
+50 ESLERAREAE
-63 LKNEKDLGP
+63 AEIRNGKDLGP
-72 LHGIPIALK
+72 LHGLPIALK
-81 DIICVEG
+81 DIIYVEG
-88 TRSTAGS
+88 TQSTAGS
-95 NFFSDESLQFD
+95 NFFSEESPQFD
-106 ATIVSKLKSAGA
+106 AALVSKLRDAGA

-193 KPTFGRI
+193 KPTFGRV
-200 SVHGVVELAQSL
+200 SVHGVLELAQSL

-247 PDYTGGLDRP
+247 PNYTEGLNGP
-257 IRGRKAGIPKQHFF
+257 VRGFRAGIPKQHFF
-271 ENLDPE
+271 DDLDPE
-277 VDRTVREAI
+277 VERTVLAAI
-286 HVLEG
+286 KTLEE
-291 LGVEIV
+291 LGVEII
-297 ELDLPSAEAGHEV
+297 ELNLPAAEAGHEV
-310 TLTLL
+310 TIKLL
-315 TAEAGQFH
+315 MAEAGQFH
-323 QQRLAAHR
+323 EERLAAHR
-331 EDYGVDVRE
+331 GNYGVDVRE
-340 LLEDGL
+340 LLEEGL
-346 ALSAAD
+346 SLSAAD
-352 YIEAIRVREIVRRD
+352 YIKTIRVREIVKRE
-366 FMNAFEK
+366 FVEAFEQ

-413 VNLLGLPSISVP
+413 INLLGLPSISVP
-425 CGFAQVEASSSD
+425 CGFAQVESTDSK

-447 GPWWSEKTLLHIA
+447 GPWWSERTLLHIA
-460 HAFER
+460 HAYER
-465 ATHWHT
+465 ATPWHT
-471 VNVRHEALSMN
+471 VKVKREA
-482 NHSGSQN
+482 

>member
-1 MADLLHAS
+1 MDDILYGS

-14 SEIRQDEL
+14 AQIRKGDI
-22 SPVQL
+22 SPVEL
-27 IETTLEAIDQYEP
+27 IEGTLEAIDQCEP
-40 QLNAFITVFR
+40 QLNAFITVFHD
-50 EESLESAKRVEAE
+50 ESLERARQAE
-63 LKNEKDLGP
+63 TEIRDGTDLGP
-72 LHGIPIALK
+72 LHGMPIALK
-81 DIICVEG
+81 DIIYVQG
-88 TRSTAGS
+88 THSTAGS
-95 NFFSDESLQFD
+95 NFFSEESPRFD
-106 ATIVSKLKSAGA
+106 AALVSKLRDAGA
-118 IIIGKTNL
+118 NIIGKTNL

-135 ENPHFGATANPWDTS
+135 ENPHFGATANPWDTA

-160 AAAVVAGC
+160 AAAVVSGC

-193 KPTFGRI
+193 KPTFGRV
-200 SVHGVVELAQSL
+200 SVHGVLELAQSL

-222 HDVALMMNTLAGYDP
+222 HDIALMMNTLAGYDP

-247 PDYTGGLDRP
+247 LDYTEGLEQP
-257 IRGRKAGIPKQHFF
+257 IRGRRAGIPKQHFF
-271 ENLDPE
+271 DNVDPE
-277 VDRTVREAI
+277 VERLVREAI
-286 HVLEG
+286 KVLEE
-291 LGVEIV
+291 LGVDIV

-323 QQRLAAHR
+323 QERLATHR

-346 ALSAAD
+346 ALSATD
-352 YIEAIRVREIVRRD
+352 YVKAVRVREVARRE
-366 FMNAFEK
+366 FSEAFGA

-413 VNLLGLPSISVP
+413 INLLGLPSISVP
-425 CGFAQVEASSSD
+425 CGFAQVENTDSE

-447 GPWWSEKTLLHIA
+447 GPWWSEKTLLQVA
-460 HAFER
+460 HAYER
-465 ATHWHT
+465 ATSWHT
-471 VNVRHEALSMN
+471 VNVKRCIE
-482 NHSGSQN
+482 

>member
-1 MADLLHAS
+1 MDNILHAS
-9 IAQIA
+9 IAQLGA
-14 SEIRQDEL
+14 QIRKGEL
-22 SPVQL
+22 SPVEL
-27 IETTLEAIDQYEP
+27 IEMTLEAIDQCEP

-50 EESLESAKRVEAE
+50 EGSLESARQAEAE
-63 LKNEKDLGP
+63 IRGGKDLGP

-95 NFFSDESLQFD
+95 NFFSDESPQFD
-106 ATIVSKLKSAGA
+106 ATLVSKLKNAGA

-160 AAAVVAGC
+160 ASAVVAGC

-193 KPTFGRI
+193 KPTYGRI
-200 SVHGVVELAQSL
+200 SVHGVIELAQSL

-237 RDVHSENQPV
+237 HDVHSENQPV
-247 PDYTGGLDRP
+247 PDYAEGLDQP
-257 IRGRKAGIPKQHFF
+257 IRGRRAGIPKQHFF
-271 ENLDPE
+271 DDLHPE
-277 VDRTVREAI
+277 VERTVCEAI
-286 HVLEG
+286 RTLEG

-297 ELDLPSAEAGHEV
+297 ELDLPSVEAGHEV

-315 TAEAGQFH
+315 KAEAGHFH

-331 EDYGVDVRE
+331 EDYGVDIRE

-346 ALSAAD
+346 SLTASD
-352 YIEAIRVREIVRRD
+352 YIRAIRVQEIARREFVG
-366 FMNAFEK
+366 AFER
-373 VDCILSPTA
+373 VDCILSPTV
-382 PVPAPLRSTHDLSG
+382 PIPAPLRSTHDLSG

-401 RIRPRLT
+401 RVRPRLT
-408 RNTRL
+408 QNTRL
-413 VNLLGLPSISVP
+413 FNLLRLPSISVP
-425 CGFAQVEASSSD
+425 CGFAQVEDSD
-437 EGLPV
+437 SPEGLPV
-442 GLQIS
+442 GLQIT
-447 GPWWSEKTLLHIA
+447 GP
-460 HAFER
+460 
-465 ATHWHT
+465 
-471 VNVRHEALSMN
+471 VVV
-482 NHSGSQN
+482 

>member
-1 MADLLHAS
+1 MDDILHAS

-14 SEIRQDEL
+14 AQIRKREL
-22 SPVQL
+22 SPVEL
-27 IETTLEAIDQYEP
+27 IDMTIKAIDQCEP

-50 EESLESAKRVEAE
+50 EESLEGARQAEAE
-63 LKNEKDLGP
+63 IRSGKDLGP

-95 NFFSDESLQFD
+95 NFFSEESPQFD
-106 ATIVSKLKSAGA
+106 AALVSKLKAAGA

-135 ENPHFGATANPWDTS
+135 ENPHFGQTANPWDTS

-193 KPTFGRI
+193 KPTYGRI
-200 SVHGVVELAQSL
+200 SVHGVIELAQSL
-212 DTVGPMCRYV
+212 DCVGPMCRYV

-237 RDVHSENQPV
+237 RDVHSENRPV
-247 PDYTGGLDRP
+247 PDYTEELDQP
-257 IRGRKAGIPKQHFF
+257 IRGRRAGIPKQHFF
-271 ENLDPE
+271 DNLDSGVE
-277 VDRTVREAI
+277 RAVDEAI
-286 HVLEG
+286 KVLEG

-297 ELDLPSAEAGHEV
+297 ELDLPSAQAGHEV

-315 TAEAGQFH
+315 MAEAGQFH
-323 QQRLAAHR
+323 QQRLADHR
-331 EDYGVDVRE
+331 EDYGDDVRE

-346 ALSAAD
+346 SLSASD
-352 YIEAIRVREIVRRD
+352 YIRAVRVREIVRRE
-366 FMNAFEK
+366 FAGAFEG
-373 VDCILSPTA
+373 VDCILSPTV
-382 PVPAPLRSTHDLSG
+382 PVPAPLRSTHDPSG

-408 RNTRL
+408 QNTRL
-413 VNLLGLPSISVP
+413 FNLLGLPSISVP
-425 CGFAQVEASSSD
+425 CGFAQVEDSGSA

-447 GPWWSEKTLLHIA
+447 GPWWSEPMLLQVA
-460 HAFER
+460 HAYER
-465 ATHWHT
+465 ATPWHT
-471 VNVRHEALSMN
+471 RVVNRETFALDN
-482 NHSGSQN
+482 